1 MKKILALIF
10 LICINLNAQDESLYF
25 DVIHNKEIL
34 GSLEATKTVDN
45 GKIIYKSHTQV
56 VYHLLTTINI
66 DYNYE
71 VIYSNNHLEKAT
83 VLIKVKDHVKT
94 NVQTVQEGNVYHYYS
109 DQEIIKTIQETIP
122 HSIEQLLFEEP
133 IGISKIYAEE
143 HGEFHTLELID
154 KHTYLK
160 TAPNGNKN
168 TYQYVDGKLYKSE
181 IDAGIIKFSII
192 KKTK

>member
-10 LICINLNAQDESLYF
+10 LICTSLYAQDKSLYF
-25 DVIHNKEIL
+25 DVIHKSEVL
-34 GSLEATKTVDN
+34 GSLEATKTVEN
-45 GKIIYKSHTQV
+45 EKIIYKSHTQV
-56 VYHLLTTINI
+56 EYHLLATINI

-71 VIYSNNHLEKAT
+71 VTYTNNQLEKAT

-94 NVQTVQEGNVYHYYS
+94 NVQTVQEGNAYHFYS
-109 DQEIIKTIQETIP
+109 DQEIIKTIKESIP
-122 HSIEQLLFEEP
+122 YSIERLLFEEP

-160 TAPNGNKN
+160 TTPSGNKN
-168 TYQYVDGKLYKSE
+168 TYQYVDGNLYKSE